1 MSKKQVIGVN
11 HEISTRKDVE
21 NPSDG
26 RIPDASS
33 KCKGDK
39 KYADA
44 DTDADNSS
52 ATTNRCCGSRL
63 AIIAVVLT
71 ILVIYLASGSTTFDG
86 AAKNRNGLDN
96 EDDTIDAVEKPS
108 GDEVDNIKVV
118 EVEKEMEEKKD
129 DKEAKD
135 ETTDAVK
142 AEMTE
147 KSEKGKKS
155 DEKKKKE
162 D

>member
-1 MSKKQVIGVN
+1 MLTFLVI
-11 HEISTRKDVE
+11 
-21 NPSDG
+21 
-26 RIPDASS
+26 
-33 KCKGDK
+33 
-39 KYADA
+39 
-44 DTDADNSS
+44 
-52 ATTNRCCGSRL
+52 
-63 AIIAVVLT
+63 
-71 ILVIYLASGSTTFDG
+71 VIYLASGSTTFDG
-86 AAKNRNGLDN
+86 AAKNRNRLDN
-96 EDDTIDAVEKPS
+96 EDDTMIAVKKPL